1 MHRMIEAGRGG
12 RTKQDASAWHAM
24 AAATALEYE
33 EPVSEVEQY
42 LPVTLDQLKPHCAR
56 ATVGSSA
63 AARAAVSR
71 RPGCMSVAEG
81 KGGVLDQ
88 Y

>member
-1 MHRMIEAGRGG
+1 
-12 RTKQDASAWHAM
+12 M
-24 AAATALEYE
+24 AAAAALEYE
-33 EPVSEVEQY
+33 EPVVEEQY
-42 LPVTLDQLKPHCAR
+42 LPGTLDQLKSHCAR
-56 ATVGSSA
+56 ATVESSA

-71 RPGCMSVAEG
+71 RPGCMNVAEG